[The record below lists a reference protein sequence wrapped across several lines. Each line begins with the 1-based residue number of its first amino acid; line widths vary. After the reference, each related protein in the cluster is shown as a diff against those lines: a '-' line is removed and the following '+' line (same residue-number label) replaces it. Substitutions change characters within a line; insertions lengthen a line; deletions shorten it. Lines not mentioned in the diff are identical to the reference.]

1 MKVIINFLKKL
12 IKYIN
17 AFELR
22 QNQTCAITD
31 TKQTVNPNKPRYA
44 EEDNGVATS
53 NFRCYKYKIK
63 LVDGSLQISSIEVF
77 KNNLTE
83 KIK

>member
-1 MKVIINFLKKL
+1 MKVIINFLKTL

-17 AFELR
+17 VFELR

-44 EEDNGVATS
+44 EEDNVVY
-53 NFRCYKYKIK
+53 NFNMNDMQFIDYYDEQNGCDLYK
-63 LVDGSLQISSIEVF
+63 LPHTF
-77 KNNLTE
+77 FFFF
-83 KIK
+83 